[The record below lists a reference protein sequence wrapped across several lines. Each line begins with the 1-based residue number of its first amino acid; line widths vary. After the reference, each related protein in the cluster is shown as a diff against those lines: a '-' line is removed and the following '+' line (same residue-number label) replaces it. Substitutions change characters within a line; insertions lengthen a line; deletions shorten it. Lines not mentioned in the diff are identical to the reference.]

1 MTDNDHASGLLRPA
15 APPAATEK
23 AISCLEALGAEM
35 GETGWI
41 ARLQTGAGRIPC
53 LHVQNPEPGA
63 GALAENIYAA
73 PKNGSWWFW
82 WSWAEPIAQ
91 DPPATA
97 AIIRRTLRVTS
108 AQF

>member
-1 MTDNDHASGLLRPA
+1 MTDNDHASALLRPA
-15 APPAATEK
+15 APPAATRK
-23 AISCLEALGAEM
+23 AISCLEALGAEI
-35 GETGWI
+35 GKTGWI

-73 PKNGSWWFW
+73 PKDDSWWFW

-91 DPPATA
+91 DITATA
-97 AIIRRTLRVTS
+97 TIIRRTLRT
-108 AQF
+108 AAPQP